1 MEGKAVHFDLTD
13 LRLFVHIAEMENLTK
28 GAQKA
33 YLSPAAAS
41 ARLKMLEQQ
50 LDSRLFYR
58 DSRGVTLT
66 QAGET
71 LLRHARLILRQV
83 EHVKSEFAANGADTA
98 GHIRI
103 YANTTAVTEFM
114 PEVLG
119 RFLAER
125 PEVTVD
131 LQERL
136 TRDIVRSVVDG
147 STDLGIVSGPVPMQG
162 LQALHFSTDRLVLV
176 TQKGHPLSQRK
187 KIVFADVLNYQHIS
201 MHEGSTLHA
210 FLLEL
215 SAQHGHT
222 LTLRIQVRSF
232 EAMCRMIEAG
242 VGIGILPESAA
253 IRHRKTMKLAVIQI
267 DEEWAL
273 RERSVLVR
281 DMDALPGCAKAL
293 VAELMA
299 SGSGG
304 SNAAD

>member
-1 MEGKAVHFDLTD
+1 MHFDLTD
-13 LRLFVHIAEMENLTK
+13 LRLFVHIAEMQNLTK
-28 GAQKA
+28 GAHRA
-33 YLSPAAAS
+33 CLSPAAAS
-41 ARLKMLEQQ
+41 TRLKALEQQ
-50 LDSRLFYR
+50 LGSRLFYR
-58 DSRGVTLT
+58 DNRGVDLT

-83 EHVKSEFAANGADTA
+83 EYVKSEFTANGADTA

-125 PEVTVD
+125 PNVTVD

-136 TRDIVRSVVDG
+136 TRDILRSVLDG
-147 STDLGIVSGPVPMQG
+147 STDLGIVSGTVPEQG

-176 TQKGHPLSQRK
+176 TPAGHPLSTRK
-187 KIVFADVLNYQHIS
+187 KVVFSDVLDYQHVS

-210 FLLEL
+210 FMLEL
-215 SAQHGHT
+215 SAQHGHA
-222 LTLRIQVRSF
+222 LTLRIQLRSF

-253 IRHRKTMKLAVIQI
+253 LRHEKTMKLAVIKI
-267 DEEWAL
+267 NEEWAL

-281 DMDALPGCAKAL
+281 DMEALPGCARSL
-293 VAELMA
+293 VAELIS

-304 SNAAD
+304 SSM